1 MPAISAAAAAARRG
15 GREAR
20 RSSLGVS
27 GPRLPLCAGGWA
39 GTTPQPVPA
48 PAESGA
54 ARRLEA
60 PRALLRK
67 LRGGSSQGRVLLA
80 AAPGTSQPPRRRRRR
95 RRRRSHRDRKPS
107 RRPERPLLAPRVVP
121 DEGWPRVT
129 LHASWPQAAALA
141 PGHPELSPEDPSRGL
156 GRPPSVTTLPAPPR
170 PLPAPSPSPAAGTGG
185 ARSRHFGRAGTP
197 APGALQLGAWCR
209 ERLPTVV
216 CRDRGGEHGAPKLWA
231 RRSRVS
237 AAPISHPFCA
247 IKLEAWGLGSPG
259 GSKGPHPWDPT
270 SVLKRSFARQMG
282 QNLFWEPSRCP
293 PPLSKPDTLISPR
306 PRL

>member
-20 RSSLGVS
+20 RSSRGVS

-156 GRPPSVTTLPAPPR
+156 GRPPSVTTLPAPPPTPPR
-170 PLPAPSPSPAAGTGG
+170 PQSQPRSWDGRGSEPALRPGRNTCSRGPAAGRVVPGEAAYCCVQRSRRRARG
-185 ARSRHFGRAGTP
+185 SEALGQAQPRLGRPHLSPLLCDQARSLGT
-197 APGALQLGAWCR
+197 
-209 ERLPTVV
+209 
-216 CRDRGGEHGAPKLWA
+216 
-231 RRSRVS
+231 RVS
-237 AAPISHPFCA
+237 
-247 IKLEAWGLGSPG
+247 WGLEG
-259 GSKGPHPWDPT
+259 
-270 SVLKRSFARQMG
+270 
-282 QNLFWEPSRCP
+282 P
-293 PPLSKPDTLISPR
+293 PPLGSDFCP
-306 PRL
+306 